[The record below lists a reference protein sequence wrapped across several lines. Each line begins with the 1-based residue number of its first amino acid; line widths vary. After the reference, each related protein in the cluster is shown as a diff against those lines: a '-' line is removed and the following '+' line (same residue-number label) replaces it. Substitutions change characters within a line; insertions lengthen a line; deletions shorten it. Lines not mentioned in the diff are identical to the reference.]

1 MPEGRALKERFL
13 QGKPYVL
20 RVSNTWLGLEVNPG
34 GLSLAEPLADMI
46 VDSNAGDEITL
57 ALKGALRAW
66 NRAFY
71 LVELEA
77 SFLHLIYAIDALCE
91 PGKLT
96 GERHRLWIAAFAS
109 GADPQ
114 RFATLFGRFDQHY
127 SVRNRIFHA
136 GESFASLGLVGEEQC
151 QFMLEMLGAC
161 IEVFLREG
169 FADRQVAAQFA
180 FDALV
185 SPAIAPVIAATAVKL
200 PFTADKA
207 FIKHMQP

>member
-1 MPEGRALKERFL
+1 M
-13 QGKPYVL
+13 
-20 RVSNTWLGLEVNPG
+20 
-34 GLSLAEPLADMI
+34 
-46 VDSNAGDEITL
+46 
-57 ALKGALRAW
+57 
-66 NRAFY
+66 
-71 LVELEA
+71 
-77 SFLHLIYAIDALCE
+77 
-91 PGKLT
+91 T
-96 GERHRLWIAAFAS
+96 GERHRLWITAFAS